1 MTSILPLAIKSICR
15 WYSNP
20 CKQSLSKQIKVKSI
34 SQKELVFMLISTRK
48 NKINPPNQE
57 GQNKV
62 MKKILVWKKHSK
74 DVEWNKLAQTA
85 MQSELVQQCQE

>member
-1 MTSILPLAIKSICR
+1 
-15 WYSNP
+15 
-20 CKQSLSKQIKVKSI
+20 
-34 SQKELVFMLISTRK
+34 MLISTRK
-48 NKINPPNQE
+48 NKMNPPNQE

>member
-1 MTSILPLAIKSICR
+1 MLLLAIKIICR

-48 NKINPPNQE
+48 NKMNPPNQE

-62 MKKILVWKKHSK
+62 MKKILVWKEPSK
-74 DVEWNKLAQTA
+74 EIEQNKLAQTA
-85 MQSELVQQCQE
+85 IQN